1 MRLIIEDRFRWGR
14 MQKWGAKK
22 ARTYFWL

>member
-14 MQKWGAKK
+14 TQ
-22 ARTYFWL
+22 